1 MKTMRT
7 VSGGRKYSLTLT
19 ANCLEPHIRMFLK
32 VKQAVV
38 HLCTTKSTLTSD
50 LGLTLGMSRGVDKGL
65 IPTKVPVANVKTDAT
80 IF

>member
-1 MKTMRT
+1 
-7 VSGGRKYSLTLT
+7 
-19 ANCLEPHIRMFLK
+19 MFLK